1 MGDNKMFQEKNN
13 LSCSFFIFPQ
23 IFYKMDRKED
33 IEMGVDDWL
42 KEMALLEEQLEENY
56 SISEELSNQ
65 LEANYL
71 VMKRLMINQIRLD
84 SKMEQAD
91 DRLEKIRASLVL
103 ELIKEYHLDI
113 TELNYTEQDRLILM
127 VKEKQYQLIDAVL
140 KKKERGITFGS
151 LN

>member
-140 KKKERGITFGS
+140 KKKERGDRKS
-151 LN
+151 VV